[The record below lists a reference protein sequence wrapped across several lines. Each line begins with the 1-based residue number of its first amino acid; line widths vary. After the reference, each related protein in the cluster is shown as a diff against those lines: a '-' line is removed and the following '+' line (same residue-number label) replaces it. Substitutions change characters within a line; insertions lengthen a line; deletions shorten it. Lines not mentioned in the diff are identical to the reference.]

1 MAATFP
7 FLTGCER
14 SGTTMLRAMVDA
26 HPQVAVPD
34 ESHFL
39 PTLAAR
45 RHDLEQGGTTIHV
58 ERLVALLHA
67 SPGFRRWGL
76 DRGEVTALLH
86 RAGPRDLAAAV
97 RLLYAIYARRHGKS
111 RYADKTTTY
120 VFALPAIAAV
130 LPEARFVH
138 LIRDGRN
145 VALSLLQVP
154 WGPRTVEEAAVWWR
168 VRVEAAREG
177 GALLGPRRYTEVRFE
192 DLAAAPDLEL
202 GRVTDFFE
210 IPWDP
215 AMLRYHDQS
224 SAGILERMPE
234 KRRQAHDNL
243 RRPPTATLRD
253 WRRELPAPSQ
263 LAFEALAGDLLEEL
277 GYERRFSSV
286 AVIASPDE
294 RRALIDRQRRRVS
307 A

>member
-39 PTLAAR
+39 PTLVAR
-45 RHDLEQGGTTIHV
+45 RHALEDGSGVHV
-58 ERLVALLHA
+58 DRLVQLLHT
-67 SPGFRRWGL
+67 SPGFRRWRL
-76 DRGEVTALLH
+76 DRQAVAECFW
-86 RAGPRDLAAAV
+86 RARPRDLAAAV
-97 RLLYAIYARRHGKS
+97 RLLYGLYAHREGKS

-120 VFALPAIAAV
+120 VFAMPAIAAT
-130 LPEARFVH
+130 LPESRFVH
-138 LIRDGRN
+138 LVRDGRN

-154 WGPRTVEEAAVWWR
+154 WGPATVEEAAVWWR
-168 VRVEAAREG
+168 VRVEAARDA
-177 GALLGPRRYTEVRFE
+177 GALLGPHRYTEARFE
-192 DLAAAPDLEL
+192 DLVASPDTEL
-202 GRVTDFFE
+202 ARLTDFLG
-210 IPWDP
+210 ISWDP
-215 AMLRYHDQS
+215 RMLQYHSAS
-224 SAGILERMPE
+224 STTILQRMPAD
-234 KRRQAHDNL
+234 RQRTHENL

-253 WRRELPAPSQ
+253 WRHEMSAASQ

-277 GYERRFSSV
+277 GYERRFASV
-286 AVIASPDE
+286 TVIACPRE
-294 RRALIDRQRRRVS
+294 RRALLEDRRRRRRS

>member
-1 MAATFP
+1 MAPTFP

-39 PTLAAR
+39 PALAAR
-45 RHDLEQGGTTIHV
+45 RHEIETGSTVDV
-58 ERLVALLHA
+58 ERLVRLLHS

-76 DRGEVTALLH
+76 DQGEVADVLH
-86 RAGPRDLAAAV
+86 RARPAHLADTV
-97 RLLYAIYARRHGKS
+97 RLLYRLYARRQGKS

-120 VFALPAIAAV
+120 VFAIPAIAAM

-145 VALSLLQVP
+145 VALSLLQLP
-154 WGPRTVEEAAVWWR
+154 WGPGTVEEAAVWWR
-168 VRVEAAREG
+168 VRVEAARDAG
-177 GALLGPRRYTEVRFE
+177 SLLGPGRYTGVRFE
-192 DLAAAPDLEL
+192 DLATSPAAELAGVTEFLDL
-202 GRVTDFFE
+202 
-210 IPWDP
+210 PWDDR
-215 AMLRYHDQS
+215 MLRYHDQS
-224 SAGILERMPE
+224 SSGILQRMPE
-234 KRRQAHDNL
+234 GRQQAHRNL
-243 RRPPTATLRD
+243 RRPPTTTLRD
-253 WRRELPAPSQ
+253 WRRELPAASQ
-263 LAFEALAGDLLEEL
+263 LAFEALAGDLLEDL

-286 AVIASPDE
+286 TVLACPDE
-294 RRALIDRQRRRVS
+294 RRALLDRQRRRRS

>member
-1 MAATFP
+1 MASTFP

-26 HPQVAVPD
+26 HPEVAVPD

-39 PTLAAR
+39 PALAAR
-45 RHDLEQGGTTIHV
+45 RHEVETGSTVDV
-58 ERLVALLHA
+58 ERLVGLLHA

-76 DRGEVTALLH
+76 DPREVADGLH
-86 RAGPRDLAAAV
+86 HAGPSQLAGAV
-97 RLLYAIYARRHGKS
+97 RLLYHLYARRQGKF

-120 VFALPAIAAV
+120 VFAMPVIAAM

-145 VALSLLQVP
+145 VALSLLQLP
-154 WGPRTVEEAAVWWR
+154 WGPETVEEAAVWWR
-168 VRVEAAREG
+168 VRVEAARDAG
-177 GALLGPRRYTEVRFE
+177 SMLGPRRYTAVHFE
-192 DLAAAPDLEL
+192 DLATSPATEL
-202 GRVTDFFE
+202 TRVAEFLD
-210 IPWDP
+210 IPWHDR
-215 AMLRYHDQS
+215 MLQYHDQS
-224 SAGILERMPE
+224 SAGILQRMPE
-234 KRRQAHDNL
+234 GRQQAHRNL
-243 RRPPTATLRD
+243 RRPPTTTLRD
-253 WRRELPAPSQ
+253 WRRELPATSQ

-286 AVIASPDE
+286 TVLACPDE
-294 RRALIDRQRRRVS
+294 RRALLDRQRRRRP